1 MSEAWDPQLRLLC
14 ALLPFQAQVAWKRQ
28 VGGSIE
34 ASPSTLKSYLCPIGS
49 THGARDRS
57 RDGVSAHNPAPH
69 SSPHP
74 HRSTGLG
81 LLCGHFACC
90 PATEDPDEPQ
100 TLKPLNPAKHAPSR
114 PVESCWL
121 FSPPLLLPQ
130 HDPSSA
136 TLHIFPV
143 TAGGNSCR

>member
-57 RDGVSAHNPAPH
+57 RVGVSAHNPAPH

-100 TLKPLNPAKHAPSR
+100 TLKPLNPAKQEPLRGPWNPAGCSR
-114 PVESCWL
+114 HLCCCL
-121 FSPPLLLPQ
+121 NMIHLLL
-130 HDPSSA
+130 HCIYF
-136 TLHIFPV
+136 L
-143 TAGGNSCR
+143 